1 MPGLIHVV
9 QDDDDGLLPALIDA
23 AQEVEDAQ
31 LVVHIEIRRRF
42 VQQEYGR
49 ILGQQD
55 GQPGP
60 LLFAAREVLHDLAG
74 IGFEADGLDGPVDG
88 VPVFPAPAAPET
100 AVRKAPHA
108 D

>member
-1 MPGLIHVV
+1 M

-60 LLFAAREVLHDLAG
+60 LLFAARKVLHDLAG